1 MKIAFKAAML
11 AAASLVAVSA
21 LPTAV
26 SAQAAGGVAVA
37 NLDQAVERSNAYVL
51 AVNQIK
57 TTYKPQIDAFDARSK
72 ALNAEIQPLATAF
85 DTARRAPNANQAALQ
100 TQLTQLQTR
109 QQAAQ
114 TELQRLYLPIGRAQ
128 AYAEE
133 QVVTKLDGALKSA
146 MTKKKVAL
154 VLTPQAAVS
163 YQPAVDMTNDVI
175 AELNTAVTQ
184 VSIVPPQGWQPGG
197 QQGQGPAAPAAPGQP
212 VQPPKP
218 QPQGR

>member
-21 LPTAV
+21 LPSVA
-26 SAQAAGGVAVA
+26 SAQAAGSVAVA

-72 ALNAEIQPLATAF
+72 VLNAEIQPLATAF
-85 DTARRAPNANQAALQ
+85 DAARRAPNPNQAALQ
-100 TQLTQLQTR
+100 TQLTQLQTK
-109 QQAAQ
+109 QQSSQA
-114 TELQRLYLPIGRAQ
+114 ELQKLYLPIGRAQ

-133 QVVTKLDGALKSA
+133 QIVTKLDTALKAA
-146 MTKKKVAL
+146 MNKKKVAL
-154 VLTPQAAVS
+154 VLAPQATVS
-163 YQPAVDMTNDVI
+163 YQPSVDLTNDII

-184 VSIVPPQGWQPGG
+184 VGIVPPQGWQPGG
-197 QQGQGPAAPAAPGQP
+197 QQGQGPAAPATA
-212 VQPPKP
+212 QPPKP